1 MTELIVN
8 KGDRYTVDPL
18 FQWDINQTLKIHGL
32 SLASDPKIHFST
44 EVLNGAIV
52 RQATRDSK
60 GIITVKI
67 PNSLLQKPY
76 KIDVF
81 VCVYEGETFQSLY
94 KMSISVNARKRPF
107 DYTLE
112 DTDEE
117 IYFFNKLENQLYET
131 LKTLTLTCENAL
143 LDLQKSGAENLARV
157 NQKADETLAR
167 LEQVSVPAGVTAIDV
182 FLVGGG
188 GGSGQDYTDGYSGA
202 GGGYTQTYKS
212 IPTSPGTQWNVLVGA
227 GGDNS
232 NGATSSFSNGGGN
245 YTASGGNRSGQ
256 YGANG
261 GSGGGGAGQYSIY
274 AGNGGSDGSKG
285 EDARKVG
292 TATGVIKT
300 GGAGQ
305 GTTTRAFGEPNG
317 TLYAGGGGGS
327 WSPSGH
333 TGAVG
338 QGGAGGGG
346 RGRNN
351 DNSGN
356 IDGTN
361 GTPNTGGGS
370 GGFSGAK
377 VNGQGGSGIVIVRW
391 GY

>member
-188 GGSGQDYTDGYSGA
+188 GG
-202 GGGYTQTYKS
+202 
-212 IPTSPGTQWNVLVGA
+212 
-227 GGDNS
+227 
-232 NGATSSFSNGGGN
+232 
-245 YTASGGNRSGQ
+245 
-256 YGANG
+256 
-261 GSGGGGAGQYSIY
+261 AGQYSIY

-292 TATGVIKT
+292 TATGGIKT

>member
-1 MTELIVN
+1 MAELIVN

-18 FQWDINQTLKIHGL
+18 FQWDINQTLEIHGL
-32 SLASDPKIHFST
+32 SLASDPEIHFST

-94 KMSISVNARKRPF
+94 KMSIPVNARKRPF

-117 IYFFNKLENQLYET
+117 IYSFNELENQLYET

-143 LDLQKSGAENLARV
+143 LDLQKSGAENLASV

-167 LEQVSVPAGVTAIDV
+167 LKQVSEESLAQLTETCKDAVVEIN
-182 FLVGGG
+182 
-188 GGSGQDYTDGYSGA
+188 QKY
-202 GGGYTQTYKS
+202 
-212 IPTSPGTQWNVLVGA
+212 
-227 GGDNS
+227 DNS
-232 NGATSSFSNGGGN
+232 VAEFD
-245 YTASGGNRSGQ
+245 RL
-256 YGANG
+256 
-261 GSGGGGAGQYSIY
+261 
-274 AGNGGSDGSKG
+274 
-285 EDARKVG
+285 G
-292 TATGVIKT
+292 TETVKKLT
-300 GGAGQ
+300 DNFDERVESVRDE
-305 GTTTRAFGEPNG
+305 T
-317 TLYAGGGGGS
+317 
-327 WSPSGH
+327 PSGH
-333 TGAVG
+333 TGAAG

>member
-1 MTELIVN
+1 MAELIVN
-8 KGDRYTVDPL
+8 KGERYTVDPL
-18 FQWDINQTLKIHGL
+18 FQWDINQTLEIHGL
-32 SLASDPKIHFST
+32 SLASDPEIHFST

-60 GIITVKI
+60 GIIMVKI

-81 VCVYEGETFQSLY
+81 VCVY
-94 KMSISVNARKRPF
+94 
-107 DYTLE
+107 
-112 DTDEE
+112 
-117 IYFFNKLENQLYET
+117 
-131 LKTLTLTCENAL
+131 
-143 LDLQKSGAENLARV
+143 
-157 NQKADETLAR
+157 
-167 LEQVSVPAGVTAIDV
+167 
-182 FLVGGG
+182 
-188 GGSGQDYTDGYSGA
+188 
-202 GGGYTQTYKS
+202 
-212 IPTSPGTQWNVLVGA
+212 
-227 GGDNS
+227 
-232 NGATSSFSNGGGN
+232 
-245 YTASGGNRSGQ
+245 
-256 YGANG
+256 
-261 GSGGGGAGQYSIY
+261 
-274 AGNGGSDGSKG
+274 

-305 GTTTRAFGEPNG
+305 GTTTRAFGESNG